1 MIEKY
6 EDIPKA
12 DLQPMID
19 EIIGMVLTRFRG
31 FVHDSNGELINE
43 DAFYKIEK
51 HVPSGNIVIT
61 PTGKNAKKE
70 FFNDIMNKG
79 MKSTGKLN

>member
-19 EIIGMVLTRFRG
+19 EIIGMVLARFRG
-31 FVHDSNGELINE
+31 FTHDCNGDAINE
-43 DAFYKIEK
+43 DAFYKTEK
-51 HVPSGNIVIT
+51 YVPSGQIIVM
-61 PTGKNAKKE
+61 PTEKNAKKE
-70 FFNDIMNKG
+70 FFNDVMNKG